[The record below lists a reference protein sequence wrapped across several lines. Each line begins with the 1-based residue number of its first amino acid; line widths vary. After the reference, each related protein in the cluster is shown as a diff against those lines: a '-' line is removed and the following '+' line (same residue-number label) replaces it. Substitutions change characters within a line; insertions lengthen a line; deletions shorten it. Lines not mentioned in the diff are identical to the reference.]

1 MSCSLTRLPL
11 VALSSFVIA
20 CAENELPTSPTQP
33 VLMSSSPRVPATNP
47 VSAQSLGEAEA
58 FIFPFHDCVGPSGT
72 PESFDAVKTELA
84 DAAYPFF
91 APTTAYRLT
100 DGSAIFLALIRP
112 ASHPP
117 GIDAAGIAI
126 VSCLV
131 DTPRVGT
138 VAFSG
143 FFAPAP

>member
-1 MSCSLTRLPL
+1 MSCSLTRSSA
-11 VALSSFVIA
+11 VALFPFVIA
-20 CAENELPTSPTQP
+20 CTESGLPTSPTEPGVTLPNTQILATAP
-33 VLMSSSPRVPATNP
+33 GSVQSS
-47 VSAQSLGEAEA
+47 GEAGA
-58 FIFPFHDCVGPSGT
+58 FIFPFHDCVGPTGT
-72 PESFDAVKTELA
+72 PESFTAVKTELPA
-84 DAAYPFF
+84 SAYPFF

-117 GIDAAGIAI
+117 GIDAAGIAT

-138 VAFSG
+138 VPFSG

>member
-1 MSCSLTRLPL
+1 MSCTLTRFL
-11 VALSSFVIA
+11 VLALSSFVIA
-20 CAENELPTSPTQP
+20 CSDSGLPSSPTEPALTSP
-33 VLMSSSPRVPATNP
+33 SSQ
-47 VSAQSLGEAEA
+47 VSATALGSSQAEP
-58 FIFPFHDCVGPSGT
+58 FIFPFHDCVGPIGT
-72 PESFDAVKTELA
+72 PESFTAVKTELPA
-84 DAAYPFF
+84 SAFPFF

-112 ASHPP
+112 ASNPP
-117 GIDAAGIAI
+117 GIDAAGIAT

-138 VAFSG
+138 VPFSG